1 MTGATRATRA
11 SFDFCF
17 LKTPSQGNFSFVTQ
31 PVSVGLDFMTNHIKS
46 AFSFPS
52 RHTFP
57 RHHRSDTRAWCS
69 RCPRSRGGRSPPP
82 PRRRRLERR
91 RARAGAER
99 LSGDRRKPRPE
110 AKGGRPRHFPRR
122 ARALGTSPA
131 RTRPRAPGL
140 RTRSAWSGTIRARP
154 GGPRRPRRR
163 RPGGSRCCAS

>member
-1 MTGATRATRA
+1 MTRRKARDEEE
-11 SFDFCF
+11 SFDFF
-17 LKTPSQGNFSFVTQ
+17 SKTAITRTFGFPN
-31 PVSVGLDFMTNHIKS
+31 FMTDKS

-57 RHHRSDTRAWCS
+57 RHHRSDTRAWCA

-110 AKGGRPRHFPRR
+110 AEGGRPRHFPRR
-122 ARALGTSPA
+122 ARALGTSLA